1 MFPIKYID
9 NNLVWNKDNE
19 VFAYYELIPYN
30 YSFLSAEQKFI
41 VHDSFR
47 QLIAQSREGK
57 IHALQIATESS
68 IRSMQEQSK
77 KLVTGKLKEVAYQK
91 IDEQTEALVSMIGDN
106 QVDYRFFLGF
116 KLMVTE
122 EQLNLKNIKKSAWLT
137 FTEFL
142 HEVNHTLMNDFV
154 SMPNDEIN
162 RYMKMEKLLEN
173 KISRRF
179 KVRCLEINDFGYLM
193 EHLYGRD
200 GIAYEDYEYQLPKKK
215 LNKETLIKYYDLIRP
230 TRCVIE
236 ESQRYLRLEHGDK
249 ESYVSYFTVNAI
261 VGELDF
267 PSSEI
272 FYFQQQQFTFP
283 VDTSMNVEIVEN
295 RKALTTV
302 RNKKKELKD
311 LDNHA
316 YQAGSETSSNV
327 VDALDSVDE
336 LETDLDQGK
345 ESMYKLSYV
354 IRVSAPDLDELKRRC
369 DEVKDFYDDLNVKL
383 VRPAGDMLGL
393 HSEFLPAS
401 KRYINDYVQYV
412 KSDFLAGLGFGATQQ
427 LGETT
432 GIYMG
437 YSVDTGRNVYLQ
449 PSLASQGI
457 KGTVTNALASAF
469 VGSLGGGKSFCN
481 NLLVYYSV
489 LFGGQAVILDPKSE
503 RGNWKETLPEIA
515 HEINIVNLT
524 SDKDNAGLLDPFVI
538 MKNVK
543 DAESLAIDILT
554 FLTGISSRDGEK
566 FPVLRKAVRS
576 VTQSD
581 SRGLLHVIDELRR
594 EDTPISRNI
603 ADHIDSFTDY
613 DFAHLLFSDGT
624 VENAISLDNQLNI
637 IQVDDLVLPDKDT
650 TFEEYTTI
658 ELLSVSML
666 IVISTFALDFIH
678 SDRSIFKIV
687 DLDEAWAFLNVAQG
701 ETLSNKLVRAG
712 RAMQAGVY
720 FVTQSSGD
728 VSKESLKNNIGLKFA
743 FRSTDINEIKQ
754 TLEFFG
760 IDKDDENNQKRLRDL
775 ENGQCLLQDLY
786 GRVGVVQIHPVF
798 EELLHAF
805 DTRPPV
811 QRNEV
816 E

>member
-68 IRSMQEQSK
+68 VRSIQEQSK
-77 KLVTGKLKEVAYQK
+77 KLVTGRLRDVAIQK

-106 QVDYRFFLGF
+106 QVDYRFFIGF
-116 KLMVTE
+116 KLIVTE
-122 EQLNLKNIKKSAWLT
+122 EKVSLDSMKKSAFLT
-137 FTEFL
+137 FKEFL
-142 HEVNHTLMNDFV
+142 NEVNHTLMNDFI
-154 SMPNDEIN
+154 SMPDDEIN

-179 KVRCLEINDFGYLM
+179 KFRRLDKNDFGYLI
-193 EHLYGRD
+193 EHIYGRD
-200 GIAYEDYEYQLPKKK
+200 GVAYEDYEYSLPKKK
-215 LNKETLIKYYDLIRP
+215 LKKATLIKQYDLIRP
-230 TRCVIE
+230 TRCLIE
-236 ESQRYLRLEHGDK
+236 ESQRYLRLEHEDS
-249 ESYVSYFTVNAI
+249 ESFVSYFTVNAI

-283 VDTSMNVEIVEN
+283 VDTSMNVEIVGN
-295 RKALTTV
+295 RKALSTV

-316 YQAGSETSSNV
+316 YQSGSETSSNV

-336 LETDLDQGK
+336 LETDLDQSK

-427 LGETT
+427 LGENT
-432 GIYMG
+432 GIYIG

-481 NLLVYYSV
+481 NLIVYYSV

-503 RGNWKETLPEIA
+503 RGNWKETLLEIA

-524 SDKDNAGLLDPFVI
+524 SDKENAGLLDPFVI

-566 FPVLRKAVRS
+566 FPVLRKAVRA

-581 SRGLLHVIDELRR
+581 QRGLLHVIDELRR
-594 EDTPISRNI
+594 EETAIARNI

-624 VENAISLDNQLNI
+624 VKNAISLDNQLNI
-637 IQVDDLVLPDKDT
+637 IQVADLVLPDKDT

-658 ELLSVSML
+658 ELLSVAML

-743 FRSTDINEIKQ
+743 FRSTDLGEIKQ

-811 QRNEV
+811 KSEV

>member
-19 VFAYYELIPYN
+19 VFAYYELVPYN

-91 IDEQTEALVSMIGDN
+91 IDEQTEALVSMIGNN

-137 FTEFL
+137 FKEFL

-179 KVRCLEINDFGYLM
+179 KVRRLEINDFGYLM

-200 GIAYEDYEYQLPKKK
+200 GIAYEDYAYQLPKKK

-236 ESQRYLRLEHGDK
+236 ESQRYLRLEHEDK

-316 YQAGSETSSNV
+316 YQAGGETSSNV

-336 LETDLDQGK
+336 LETDLDQTK

-449 PSLASQGI
+449 PSLASQGV

-489 LFGGQAVILDPKSE
+489 LFGGQAVILDPKAE
-503 RGNWKETLPEIA
+503 RGNWRETLPEIA

-524 SDKDNAGLLDPFVI
+524 SDKGNAGLLDPFVI

-637 IQVDDLVLPDKDT
+637 IQVADLVLPDKDT

-728 VSKESLKNNIGLKFA
+728 VAKESLKNNIGLKFA

>member
-68 IRSMQEQSK
+68 VRSIQEQSK
-77 KLVTGKLKEVAYQK
+77 KLVTGRLRDVAIQK

-106 QVDYRFFLGF
+106 QVDYRFFIGF
-116 KLMVTE
+116 KLIVTE
-122 EQLNLKNIKKSAWLT
+122 EKVSLESMKKSAFMT
-137 FTEFL
+137 FKEFL
-142 HEVNHTLMNDFV
+142 NEVNHTLMNDFI
-154 SMPNDEIN
+154 SMPDDEIN

-179 KVRCLEINDFGYLM
+179 KFRRLDKNDFGYLI
-193 EHLYGRD
+193 EHIYGRD
-200 GIAYEDYEYQLPKKK
+200 GVAYEDYEYSLPKKK
-215 LNKETLIKYYDLIRP
+215 LKKATLIKQYDLIRP
-230 TRCVIE
+230 TRCLVE
-236 ESQRYLRLEHGDK
+236 ESQRYLRLEHEDS
-249 ESYVSYFTVNAI
+249 ESFVSYFTVNAI

-283 VDTSMNVEIVEN
+283 VDTSMNVEIVGN
-295 RKALTTV
+295 RKALSTV

-316 YQAGSETSSNV
+316 YQSGSETSSNV

-336 LETDLDQGK
+336 LETDLDQSK

-427 LGETT
+427 LGENT
-432 GIYMG
+432 GIYIG

-481 NLLVYYSV
+481 NLIVYYSV

-503 RGNWKETLPEIA
+503 RGNWKETLLEIA

-524 SDKDNAGLLDPFVI
+524 SDKENAGLLDPFVI

-554 FLTGISSRDGEK
+554 FLTGISSRDGKK
-566 FPVLRKAVRS
+566 FPVLRKAVRA

-581 SRGLLHVIDELRR
+581 QRGLLHVIDELRR
-594 EDTPISRNI
+594 EETAIARNI

-624 VENAISLDNQLNI
+624 VKNAISLDNQLNI
-637 IQVDDLVLPDKDT
+637 IQVTDLVLPDKDT

-658 ELLSVSML
+658 ELLSVAML

-811 QRNEV
+811 KSEV